1 MKANRRILIVDDQ
14 KDLRHQLTRLMQDVP
29 GNTEAGSL
37 IDQIRSRISKGRQDR
52 EAPPS
57 RVTFE
62 VDAVGQGRDAYEHV
76 KKSFSRNQP
85 YALMFLDMRMPPGW
99 DGLET
104 AQRIRSIDKEIQIV
118 IMTAYAD
125 YEQHE
130 LAGKISEPN
139 KLLYLKKPFHPEEIR
154 QLALAM
160 TENWNINRRENDR
173 LILTNRLMR
182 ENSRLT
188 RKAYKS
194 LDDTYHS
201 ILDAFVAFLDAGSG
215 VMAQRHPESRLE
227 VRASTAPEDAAR
239 LMKNLEQRD
248 WDDHK
253 SVTNDAD
260 GSGFFPFE
268 TDECEACIYVEE
280 KNIVFPF
287 EQLKPFLDILLETS
301 REVLKNSLLLHD
313 KTRGALVLAM
323 RKLVADLENAAT
335 SIRNSSRLIRET
347 EEAAVRESLCRSI
360 DESTDAV
367 VDLSMNMLGFCQGQ
381 RQELNLSNSAV
392 EAIVAAAVD
401 PFRGRARDGDI
412 ALEIKIEPELMLFC
426 DAGSLR
432 RCLSSLIDNAVES
445 LERKKKERHKN
456 IQITAARKSADKN
469 SVVIT
474 VRDNGMGVAKE
485 IQGKLFDPFVTDAKT
500 NGNGLGATISKQI
513 AKSHG
518 GDISFSSV
526 PGKGSDFNI
535 ELPASHDPPAEE

>member
-14 KDLRHQLTRLMQDVP
+14 EDLRQQLTRLLLGVP

-62 VDAVGQGRDAYEHV
+62 IDAVGQGRDAYEHI
-76 KKSFSRNQP
+76 KESFSRNQP
-85 YALMFLDMRMPPGW
+85 YALMFLDMRLPPGW

-130 LAGKISEPN
+130 LAEKISEPN
-139 KLLYLKKPFHPEEIR
+139 KLLYLKKPFHPKEIR

-194 LDDTYHS
+194 LADTYHS

-215 VMAQRHPESRLE
+215 MMAQRHPESRFE
-227 VRASTAPEDAAR
+227 VRASTAPEDTAR

-253 SVTNDAD
+253 AVTNDAD
-260 GSGFFPFE
+260 GSGFFSFE
-268 TDECEACIYVEE
+268 TDGCETCIYVEE

-287 EQLKPFLDILLETS
+287 DQ
-301 REVLKNSLLLHD
+301 HA
-313 KTRGALVLAM
+313 GCA
-323 RKLVADLENAAT
+323 
-335 SIRNSSRLIRET
+335 
-347 EEAAVRESLCRSI
+347 RS
-360 DESTDAV
+360 
-367 VDLSMNMLGFCQGQ
+367 G
-381 RQELNLSNSAV
+381 
-392 EAIVAAAVD
+392 
-401 PFRGRARDGDI
+401 
-412 ALEIKIEPELMLFC
+412 
-426 DAGSLR
+426 
-432 RCLSSLIDNAVES
+432 
-445 LERKKKERHKN
+445 
-456 IQITAARKSADKN
+456 
-469 SVVIT
+469 
-474 VRDNGMGVAKE
+474 
-485 IQGKLFDPFVTDAKT
+485 DAKAS
-500 NGNGLGATISKQI
+500 GRSGKCS
-513 AKSHG
+513 
-518 GDISFSSV
+518 DIHS
-526 PGKGSDFNI
+526 
-535 ELPASHDPPAEE
+535 